1 MQSCVHGDVGG
12 IAANLVLGSSSPR
25 RRRLLA
31 EAGYVFDVLSPDA
44 DEIADADDPAGSVLA
59 NALAKNEA
67 CRRLRPD
74 AVVLSADTLVW
85 MAGRIFGKPATRE
98 EAAEFLRVLSGRN
111 HTVFTAVAVS
121 APSLGRPLARIEAS
135 VVRFRTLDD
144 AAIAAY
150 IDKVKPFDRAGAYDI
165 SDYGDIVVERIHGS
179 YTCVVGLPM
188 DAARDLLGAAG
199 VVSPVPRTADC
210 EDHM

>member
-1 MQSCVHGDVGG
+1 MK
-12 IAANLVLGSSSPR
+12 LVLGSSSPR

-31 EAGYVFDVLSPDA
+31 EAGYEFEVFSPDA
-44 DEIADADDPAGSVLA
+44 GEVADAGDPAGSVLR

-67 CRRLRPD
+67 CRRIRPN

-85 MAGRIFGKPATRE
+85 MAGRIFGKPATLA
-98 EAAEFLRVLSGRN
+98 EAAEFLRALSGRN

-121 APSLGRPLARIEAS
+121 SPSAGRPLARVEAS
-135 VVRFRTLDD
+135 IVRFRTLDE

-150 IDKVKPFDRAGAYDI
+150 IEKVRPLDRAGAYDI
-165 SDYGDIVVERIHGS
+165 SDYGDIVVERIEGS

-188 DAARDLLGAAG
+188 EAARDLLREAG
-199 VVSPVPRTADC
+199 VVPEGQLKS
-210 EDHM
+210 